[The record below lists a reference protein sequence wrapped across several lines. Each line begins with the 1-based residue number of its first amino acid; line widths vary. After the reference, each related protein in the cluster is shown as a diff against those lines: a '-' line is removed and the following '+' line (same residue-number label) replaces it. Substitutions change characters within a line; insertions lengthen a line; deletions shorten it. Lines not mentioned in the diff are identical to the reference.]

1 MIAEAC
7 RLSQSGTHDVLP
19 LQQPQ
24 GLPRLDSNNNSR
36 GKHQNDMQRMRAATG
51 YSAPI
56 PRLPVQPCR
65 GSQRPTFSGMAV
77 YNCAIAPNCGQ
88 YPSSQ
93 PSRTIVRVSPPKYVA
108 LQLHFRHAI
117 QVLSLAGDGCRFLG
131 LPPPLHDML
140 LTGVRSA
147 APSSQRLLS
156 IGSDGSTSGP
166 LSAARLLAP
175 AARACISVK
184 RRINPSN

>member
-1 MIAEAC
+1 MPP
-7 RLSQSGTHDVLP
+7 LPGTHDVLP
-19 LQQPQ
+19 PQQPQ
-24 GLPRLDSNNNSR
+24 GLPRFDSNNNSR
-36 GKHQNDMQRMRAATG
+36 GKHQGDMQRMRAATG

-65 GSQRPTFSGMAV
+65 GSQRLAFSGMAV
-77 YNCAIAPNCGQ
+77 YNCAIAPTCEQ

-117 QVLSLAGDGCRFLG
+117 QVLSLVGDGCRFLG

-140 LTGVRSA
+140 LTGVPL
-147 APSSQRLLS
+147 PSSQRLLS